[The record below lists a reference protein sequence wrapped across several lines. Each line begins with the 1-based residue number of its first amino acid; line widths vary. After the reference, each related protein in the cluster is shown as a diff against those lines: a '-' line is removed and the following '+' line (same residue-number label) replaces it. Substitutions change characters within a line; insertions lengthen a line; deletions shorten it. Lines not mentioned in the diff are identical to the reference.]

1 MRKKLSVWTH
11 RIFTIGI
18 GVALLAGAILF
29 AVIVSAFLIG
39 GETAEHI
46 IRVVREEIFP
56 ILFLLNVIFC
66 VFGMIHVYLIR
77 DKGFRFNVNG
87 E

>member
-11 RIFTIGI
+11 RIFTIGAGI
-18 GVALLAGAILF
+18 LLLAGGILF
-29 AVIVSAFLIG
+29 AMIVAAFLIG
-39 GETAEHI
+39 GETAEHM
-46 IRVVREEIFP
+46 IRIVREQIFP

>member
-18 GVALLAGAILF
+18 GLVLLAGAILF
-29 AVIVSAFLIG
+29 AVVVVAFLIG

-46 IRVVREEIFP
+46 IRVVRERIFP

>member
-11 RIFTIGI
+11 RIFTIGAGI
-18 GVALLAGAILF
+18 LLLAGGTLF
-29 AVIVSAFLIG
+29 AVIVAAFLIG
-39 GETAEHI
+39 GETAEHM
-46 IRVVREEIFP
+46 IRAVREQIFP

>member
-1 MRKKLSVWTH
+1 MRKKISIWTH

-18 GVALLAGAILF
+18 GLMLLAGAILF
-29 AVIVSAFLIG
+29 MVIVAAFLIG
-39 GETAEHI
+39 DETAEHI
-46 IRVVREEIFP
+46 IHVVRGQIFP
-56 ILFLLNVIFC
+56 ILFLLNVLFC